1 MPRGLYIDRPQHV
14 TLSVYEDGPF
24 GLRIRFVIRVG
35 LAAIKHGTLFHLFSG
50 KSPFEH
56 RRFDMEQRLFV
67 PREDAHGFV
76 EQFVGDM
83 VEGTVEEMG
92 ADVSRFQVGDRVY
105 CYGPV
110 CETVTKSERNVR
122 PLRTPLT
129 SQDAVCQDP
138 ALFAYGAVRDAGITI
153 GDNIVLFGLGAIGL
167 MMVQLLLRAGCLNFV
182 AVDPFEKRRSLAQR
196 LGASLAL
203 DPTHCDVAHEVR
215 HLWGQGADIAMEA
228 SGHYPALHTAMRS
241 VRQCGRV
248 LANGYYKGAD
258 SGLELGAEFFHNRLE
273 LIASLP
279 AWDNPPAIQD
289 GTWSVS
295 PTQSKRCLH
304 TVGLPPM
311 ASSDPVVP
319 FDEAA
324 QAFLDIYHDPTASV
338 KLGVRFP

>member
-1 MPRGLYIDRPQHV
+1 
-14 TLSVYEDGPF
+14 
-24 GLRIRFVIRVG
+24 
-35 LAAIKHGTLFHLFSG
+35 
-50 KSPFEH
+50 
-56 RRFDMEQRLFV
+56 MEQRLFV

-122 PLRTPLT
+122 PLRAPLT

-215 HLWGQGADIAMEA
+215 HLWGRR
-228 SGHYPALHTAMRS
+228 SGHRHGGER
-241 VRQCGRV
+241 
-248 LANGYYKGAD
+248 
-258 SGLELGAEFFHNRLE
+258 
-273 LIASLP
+273 SLP
-279 AWDNPPAIQD
+279 GTAHSHAIRSPVRAACWRTATTRAQIPAWSWGRSSFTIA
-289 GTWSVS
+289 WS
-295 PTQSKRCLH
+295 
-304 TVGLPPM
+304 
-311 ASSDPVVP
+311 
-319 FDEAA
+319 
-324 QAFLDIYHDPTASV
+324 
-338 KLGVRFP
+338 